1 MEEETENATAQS
13 SLKNWKKYTFEFLLL
28 FLAVFLGFLADNI
41 REEYSERQQ
50 AKELARNFYD
60 ELKSDSVVAASKVAG
75 RLKKE
80 KALEYM
86 VSFFRDSSLN
96 TSSKALAVNFQW
108 ATTVRTPVIFTPR
121 TVVLE
126 QLKSS
131 GSLRYFK
138 SKELQKLVGD
148 LSVAIDYLRERQQLE
163 ASVYKERI
171 EPIMVNHMDF
181 EFQYKLYS
189 NGIFDRLVAFE
200 NGNEQIPF
208 HLSQIEKIDR
218 KGYMNALSYYHTN
231 NIKSTR
237 LIPFKS
243 YIEVNAALLTALRK
257 EYNL

>member
-1 MEEETENATAQS
+1 MEEIDQMPASQS
-13 SLKNWKKYTFEFLLL
+13 NFKNWRKYTFEFLLL
-28 FLAVFLGFLADNI
+28 FLAVFLGFVADNI

-50 AKELARNFYD
+50 AKELTKNFYD
-60 ELKSDSVVAASKVAG
+60 ELKSDSVVVASKVAG
-75 RLKKE
+75 RIKKE
-80 KALEYM
+80 KAIEYM
-86 VSFFRDSSLN
+86 VSFFQDSSLN
-96 TSSKALAVNFQW
+96 SGSKALAINFLW
-108 ATTVRTPVIFTPR
+108 ATSVRTPVIFTPR

-138 SKELQKLVGD
+138 SGELQKLVGD
-148 LSVAIDYLRERQQLE
+148 LSVAIGYLHERQQFE
-163 ASVYKERI
+163 ASVYEKFI

-181 EFQYKLYS
+181 DFQYKLFK
-189 NGIFDRLVAFE
+189 NGLFDRLAAFE
-200 NGNEQIPF
+200 NSNEQIPF

-218 KGYMNALSYYHTN
+218 KGYMNALSYYQTN
-231 NIKSTR
+231 KIKSTR